1 MVFSTLVF
9 LFVFLPVTL
18 LVYYF
23 VPARFRNL
31 WLFLI
36 SLFFYGWGEPIYII
50 LMLLTIT
57 VNYVSGILIER
68 FRNEG
73 SKARLVLIVNTVICL
88 SLLGF
93 FKYTDLFIET
103 VNSIFGVSIPLLGLS
118 LPIGISFY
126 TFQSMSYPIDV
137 YRNDADVQRKYI
149 DFGAFVTLFPQLI
162 AGPIVRYKDIAEQ
175 LEERSHTL
183 DRFGSGVE
191 RFIQG
196 LAKKVL
202 LANGIG
208 SLWDV
213 CAAAGPGELTVV
225 GAWLGAIAFSL
236 QIYYDFSGYSDMAIG
251 LGRMLGFEFL
261 ENFNYPYISKSVT
274 EFWRRW
280 HMSLGTWFRDYVYIP
295 LGGNRRG
302 FPRQI
307 LNIAVVWALTGFWHG
322 ANWTFLLWGLYYAV
336 FLIIEKLFLLKR
348 LEKLPAVG
356 HIYAVIIAVFGWMI
370 FQLDTVAEAVS
381 YYGAML
387 GIRCAG
393 FINATD
399 VFYLGSYLP
408 LLLVG
413 ALAATPLLKKLYFRI
428 PEHIRPW
435 TTAALSLAALVV
447 CTAKLTNDTYNP
459 FLYFRF

>member
-1 MVFSTLVF
+1 MVFSTLLF
-9 LFVFLPVTL
+9 LFLYLPITL
-18 LVYYF
+18 VVYYF
-23 VPARFRNL
+23 VPGRFRNL
-31 WLFLI
+31 WLFI
-36 SLFFYGWGEPIYII
+36 VSLFFYGWGEPVYII
-50 LMLLTIT
+50 LMLVTIT
-57 VNYVSGILIER
+57 VNYASGILIER
-68 FRNEG
+68 FRDDGN
-73 SKARLVLIVNTVICL
+73 KAKWILVANTIICL
-88 SLLGF
+88 GFLGF
-93 FKYTDLFIET
+93 FKYTDLFIDT
-103 VNSIFGVSIPLLGLS
+103 LNSLFGLSIPLLELS

-137 YRNDADVQRKYI
+137 YRGDGDVQRNFI
-149 DFGAFVTLFPQLI
+149 NFGAFVTLFPQLI
-162 AGPIVRYKDIAEQ
+162 AGPIVRYKDIDDQ
-175 LEERSHTL
+175 LEFREHNL

-191 RFIQG
+191 RFMQG

-213 CAAAGPGELTVV
+213 CASAGAGELTVV
-225 GAWLGAIAFSL
+225 GAWLGAVAFSL

-295 LGGNRRG
+295 LGGNRCG

-307 LNIAVVWALTGFWHG
+307 LNIAVVWGLTGFWHG
-322 ANWTFLLWGLYYAV
+322 ANWTFLLWGLYYAF
-336 FLIIEKLFLLKR
+336 FLIIEKLFLLKK
-348 LEKLPAVG
+348 LEALPALG
-356 HIYAVIIAVFGWMI
+356 HVYSVLVAIFGWMI
-370 FQLDTVAEAVS
+370 FQLDSVSEAFS

-393 FINATD
+393 LINSTD
-399 VFYLGSYLP
+399 IFYLTSYLP
-408 LLLVG
+408 ILI
-413 ALAATPLLKKLYFRI
+413 AAILAATPLLKNLYFRI
-428 PEHIRPW
+428 PESIRRYTPPVLVVS
-435 TTAALSLAALVV
+435 ALLV

>member
-9 LFVFLPVTL
+9 LFVFFPITL

-23 VPARFRNL
+23 VPGRFRNL

-50 LMLLTIT
+50 LMLITIT
-57 VNYVSGILIER
+57 VNYISGILIEKNR
-68 FRNEG
+68 DDDK
-73 SKARLVLIVNTVICL
+73 KARTILVINTVICL
-88 SLLGF
+88 GFLGF
-93 FKYTDLFIET
+93 FKYTDLFIDT
-103 VNSIFGVSIPLLGLS
+103 INSIFGLSIPLLELS

-137 YRNDADVQRKYI
+137 YRNDAEAQHNYVN
-149 DFGAFVTLFPQLI
+149 FGAFVTLFPQLI
-162 AGPIVRYKDIAEQ
+162 AGPIVRYKDVAEQ
-175 LEERSHTL
+175 LDERSHTL
-183 DRFGSGVE
+183 DLFGSGVE

-251 LGRMLGFEFL
+251 LGCMLGFEFL

-302 FPRQI
+302 LPRQI
-307 LNIAVVWALTGFWHG
+307 LNITVVWGLTGFWHG
-322 ANWTFLLWGLYYAV
+322 ANWTFLLWGLYYAI
-336 FLIIEKLFLLKR
+336 FLIIEKLFF
-348 LEKLPAVG
+348 LEKLEKFPVLG
-356 HIYAVIIAVFGWMI
+356 HIYAVVVAIFGWMI
-370 FQLDTVAEAVS
+370 FQLDTVAGALS

-387 GIRCAG
+387 GLHCAG
-393 FINATD
+393 FISATD
-399 VFYLGSYLP
+399 VFYLSSYLP
-408 LLLVG
+408 LLIVAL
-413 ALAATPLLKKLYFRI
+413 LAATPLLKKLYFRI
-428 PEHIRPW
+428 PDGIQRY
-435 TTAALSLAALVV
+435 TTPALVVLALLV